1 MTSTPSR
8 ITTRTRSGATLRRLV
23 ATAAALGALAA
34 AGCSPLPDS
43 GPVEVGSAAAPSA
56 SSAPFD
62 FNPPG
67 PVQGA
72 DRDEI
77 VVGFLRALQETPVGT
92 SVAEE
97 FLTTEAAAS
106 WRPQQRTIVYAGNT
120 VVPAAGG
127 PADVV
132 VELDESFELDRT
144 GRWVDPG
151 GARSTGDAGS
161 TGVATDEPDRSVR
174 FRLARQ
180 DDEWR
185 IAALPDA
192 TVIPETHFEARYREY
207 YLPFFDATGSVLVP
221 ELVYLP
227 WGVQA
232 PTRLVQ
238 GLLSG
243 PSDAGRAVERTF
255 FPTSTRMGVGVPV
268 RDGGVAE
275 VPLSRQV
282 TELGADQL
290 ELALAQLAWTLGQVG
305 EINSF
310 RVTVDGTPIEL
321 PGGRSTVDVGDFPE
335 HAPEVASAST
345 DLFGLRDDTVV
356 QLVGDSEITAAAL
369 PRGLRKSRSLGVDL
383 AGQQFAL
390 VSPAGDRVV
399 VLPRATEE
407 AARPTT
413 AYRGTDLLRPMWD
426 HTGRLLVFD
435 RTARGPS
442 LVVHHFGRSRRIP
455 TPGLAGE
462 RLLAA
467 ALSRDGTRMVAV
479 LAGTGRPGDRLVMM
493 RVVRQAS
500 GVPVRLTAPQRIA
513 TPQPLERGQDV
524 GWRDPTTV
532 AVLTRP
538 ARTTSEVVLA
548 SADGSSGD
556 LLLDSALD
564 VLFEPG
570 VSLAASPA
578 TPVTLLVAA
587 RDGGLHALEVQG
599 RWDLDAVP
607 SGLRLPS
614 FVG

>member
-1 MTSTPSR
+1 M
-8 ITTRTRSGATLRRLV
+8 TRTLARVVVG
-23 ATAAALGALAA
+23 AAAVVVLAA
-34 AGCSPLPDS
+34 GAACSPLPDS
-43 GPVEVGSAAAPSA
+43 GPVEVGSAAGPSA
-56 SSAPFD
+56 SAAPFD

-72 DRDEI
+72 DREEI
-77 VVGFLRALQETPVGT
+77 VVGFLRALQATPVGT

-106 WRPQQRTIVYAGNT
+106 WRPQQRTIVYAGNR
-120 VVPAAGG
+120 VLPAAGG
-127 PADVV
+127 PADVT
-132 VELDESFELDRT
+132 VELDASFELDRT
-144 GRWVDPG
+144 GRWIGPGSARSAGLPG
-151 GARSTGDAGS
+151 GGQGRT
-161 TGVATDEPDRSVR
+161 VR
-174 FRLARQ
+174 FRLVRQ

-185 IAALPDA
+185 IAGLPDA
-192 TVIPETHFEARYREY
+192 MVIPESHFEARYREY

-232 PTRLVQ
+232 PTRLVA

-255 FPTSTRMGVGVPV
+255 FPPSTRMGVGVPV
-268 RDGGVAE
+268 LDDGVAE
-275 VPLSRQV
+275 VPLSRHV
-282 TELGADQL
+282 TELGEEQL
-290 ELALAQLAWTLGQVG
+290 ELALAQLAWTLGQVA
-305 EINSF
+305 EISRF

-321 PGGRSTVDVGDFPE
+321 PGGRSTVDVDDYPE

-345 DLFGLRDDTVV
+345 DLFGLRRGTVV
-356 QLVGDSEITAAAL
+356 QLVGDSEIGAAVL
-369 PRGLRKSRSLGVDL
+369 PDRLRRSRAFGVDL

-390 VSPAGDRVV
+390 VPASGDKVV
-399 VLPRATEE
+399 VVPRATDE

-426 HTGRLLVFD
+426 HTGRLLLLD
-435 RTARGPS
+435 RTPAGPL
-442 LVVHHFGRSRRIP
+442 LVVHHFGRNRRIP
-455 TPGLAGE
+455 VPGLSGE
-462 RLLAA
+462 RVLAA

-479 LAGTGRPGDRLVMM
+479 LAGTARSGDRLVMM

-500 GVPVRLTAPQRIA
+500 GVPVRLTPPQRVA
-513 TPQPLERGQDV
+513 TPQPLLRVQDV

-532 AVLTRP
+532 AVLIRP

-548 SADGSSGD
+548 SADGSSRD
-556 LLLDSALD
+556 LRLDSALD

-578 TPVTLLVAA
+578 TPITLLVAA
-587 RDGGLHALEVQG
+587 RDGGLHALDVQG

-607 SGLRLPS
+607 TGLRLPG

>member
-1 MTSTPSR
+1 MTRTSTPCPGSPR
-8 ITTRTRSGATLRRLV
+8 VLATV
-23 ATAAALGALAA
+23 FAVTALAA
-34 AGCSPLPDS
+34 GAACSPLPDS
-43 GPVEVGSAAAPSA
+43 GPVEVGSSAAPSA
-56 SSAPFD
+56 STAPFD
-62 FNPPG
+62 FNPPS

-72 DRDEI
+72 DREEV
-77 VVGFLRALQETPVGT
+77 VVGFLRALQATPVGT

-106 WRPQQRTIVYAGNT
+106 WRPQQRTIVYSGNT
-120 VVPAAGG
+120 VLPSAGG
-127 PADVV
+127 PADVAV
-132 VELDESFELDRT
+132 QLDASFELDRT

-151 GARSTGDAGS
+151 SSGTA
-161 TGVATDEPDRSVR
+161 GVAADEADRSLR

-192 TVIPETHFEARYREY
+192 MVIPETHFEARYREY
-207 YLPFFDATGSVLVP
+207 YLPFFDATGSILVP

-255 FPTSTRMGVGVPV
+255 FPPSIRMGVGVPV
-268 RDGGVAE
+268 REDGVAE
-275 VPLSRQV
+275 VPLSRQF
-282 TELGADQL
+282 TELGKEQL
-290 ELALAQLAWTLGQVG
+290 EPALAQLAWTLGQVG
-305 EINSF
+305 EINRF

-321 PGGRSTVDVGDFPE
+321 PGGRSTVDVDDYPE
-335 HAPEVASAST
+335 HDPAVVSAST
-345 DLFGLRDDTVV
+345 DLFGLRGDTVV
-356 QLVGDSEITAAAL
+356 QLVGDSEIAAAVL
-369 PRGLRKSRSLGVDL
+369 PRELRRSRSLGVDL

-399 VLPRATEE
+399 VLPRATDETV
-407 AARPTT
+407 RPTT

-426 HTGRLLVFD
+426 HTGRLLVLD
-435 RTARGPS
+435 RTPQGPS

-455 TPGLAGE
+455 AQGLAGE

-467 ALSRDGTRMVAV
+467 ALSRDGTRLVAA
-479 LAGTGRPGDRLVMM
+479 LAGTGGSGDRLVMM

-500 GVPVRLTAPQRIA
+500 GVPVRLTPPQQVPTA
-513 TPQPLERGQDV
+513 QPLVRVQDV

-556 LLLDSALD
+556 LLLDSTLD